1 MNRPFTSL
9 VKKILNA
16 RGGRPE
22 AFLVFQHHPE
32 TSDAPLVALTR
43 TEFTARA
50 IEKQQ
55 LSARPTY
62 RVTWQRF
69 TIPDATAV
77 GDGDQLFVVVEGNR
91 SRHSHAPVERN
102 PKPLGVFATEKAAQ
116 QVKGAKHL
124 RAVTVGWQDLNVRD
138 HLDRS

>member
-43 TEFTARA
+43 TELTARA

-55 LSARPTY
+55 LSVRPTY

-116 QVKGAKHL
+116 QVNGAKHL
-124 RAVTVGWQDLNVRD
+124 RAVTVGWQDLNVWD